1 MIILYAF
8 LSQLRRSWFSS
19 VCVSVCVCVSVR
31 PRVRICGSAP
41 WKRFVPS
48 LSLSVSSNTSVSI
61 FCVQRSA
68 FSATTRCTVQSVSL
82 TKHDQDNKK
91 KIINAN
97 LPNSAFVSVRG
108 SVFFLR
114 FAVLFLSVCK
124 RYSTHVTFSLLHCFK
139 RSLFKFFF
147 CFVLLIVSFFYC
159 FSLFLNFCPFS
170 GSTATTAQSY
180 LKSRD
185 NPSRVG
191 APPGRGRR

>member
-1 MIILYAF
+1 MCSAVFSRFFPCFFLFPFYCVTLFFTVSRFKLCVDDQSARGVKYKLNFSGNLYRRTSHSWWVGKSLLFLLLLLVIILYAF

-91 KIINAN
+91 K
-97 LPNSAFVSVRG
+97 S
-108 SVFFLR
+108 
-114 FAVLFLSVCK
+114 
-124 RYSTHVTFSLLHCFK
+124 
-139 RSLFKFFF
+139 
-147 CFVLLIVSFFYC
+147 
-159 FSLFLNFCPFS
+159 
-170 GSTATTAQSY
+170 
-180 LKSRD
+180 
-185 NPSRVG
+185 
-191 APPGRGRR
+191 

>member
-19 VCVSVCVCVSVR
+19 VCMSVCVYARACESVEVL
-31 PRVRICGSAP
+31 PGSGSFP
-41 WKRFVPS
+41 FS
-48 LSLSVSSNTSVSI
+48 LSLSPLTLPFPFSV
-61 FCVQRSA
+61 FNGLL

-82 TKHDQDNKK
+82 TKHDQNNKK

-97 LPNSAFVSVRG
+97 LPNSAFVFFSVRG
-108 SVFFLR
+108 SVFLR

-147 CFVLLIVSFFYC
+147 VLLNVSFFLYC
-159 FSLFLNFCPFS
+159 FSLFLNFCPS
-170 GSTATTAQSY
+170 SPSSAQ
-180 LKSRD
+180 
-185 NPSRVG
+185 
-191 APPGRGRR
+191 RRRRRKVT

>member
-108 SVFFLR
+108 SVFF
-114 FAVLFLSVCK
+114 
-124 RYSTHVTFSLLHCFK
+124 YGLL
-139 RSLFKFFF
+139 F
-147 CFVLLIVSFFYC
+147 CFCLCVNVTRLTLLSLCCTVLNGPYLSFFLFC
-159 FSLFLNFCPFS
+159 FINCEFFLLF
-170 GSTATTAQSY
+170 
-180 LKSRD
+180 
-185 NPSRVG
+185 
-191 APPGRGRR
+191 

>member
-19 VCVSVCVCVSVR
+19 VCLSVCVCVCVSVR

-41 WKRFVPS
+41 WKRFV
-48 LSLSVSSNTSVSI
+48 LSISSYTSVSI

-97 LPNSAFVSVRG
+97 LPNSAFV
-108 SVFFLR
+108 FL
-114 FAVLFLSVCK
+114 FAVQFFYGLLFCFCLCVNVTRLTLLSLCCTVLNGP
-124 RYSTHVTFSLLHCFK
+124 YLS
-139 RSLFKFFF
+139 FFF
-147 CFVLLIVSFFYC
+147 CFVLLIVSFYC
-159 FSLFLNFCPFS
+159 FSLFLNFCPS
-170 GSTATTAQSY
+170 SAQ
-180 LKSRD
+180 
-185 NPSRVG
+185 
-191 APPGRGRR
+191 RRKVT